1 MSSSM
6 SYPYRADYN
15 DHFETPLRAYQDVAP
30 LLDLV
35 APPAPS
41 ASRAGGGRRTS
52 FGEDG
57 GSGGGGRRDAARAS
71 HVLYDPYYCAGR
83 TRELL
88 GSLGFARVAHEKRDF
103 YADVA
108 AGLVPA
114 HDTLVT
120 NPPYSADHKERCI
133 EYAVESLRAE
143 GGGGRP
149 FFLLLPSYVAL
160 REYWGRLTSRR
171 GGGSGGGRGRGT
183 DDPADVFYLVP
194 EAPYEYDHP
203 EGTGHGVPPFSSL
216 WFCGARTEQVEAI
229 RDAAGADGSVGG
241 GRARIAWNLRELQA
255 RGVVRTGN
263 RSNPRQRRRRREE
276 RAAAAG
282 GCGGGS
288 RAGPAPP
295 SVRLD
300 SGGARPQ
307 RGAGG
312 GEKGKEGKT
321 NKKRRKKNRGQYRD
335 SDGVRKKKRF

>member
-1 MSSSM
+1 M
-6 SYPYRADYN
+6 
-15 DHFETPLRAYQDVAP
+15 
-30 LLDLV
+30 
-35 APPAPS
+35 
-41 ASRAGGGRRTS
+41 
-52 FGEDG
+52 
-57 GSGGGGRRDAARAS
+57 
-71 HVLYDPYYCAGR
+71 
-83 TRELL
+83 
-88 GSLGFARVAHEKRDF
+88 
-103 YADVA
+103 
-108 AGLVPA
+108 
-114 HDTLVT
+114 
-120 NPPYSADHKERCI
+120 
-133 EYAVESLRAE
+133 
-143 GGGGRP
+143 
-149 FFLLLPSYVAL
+149 
-160 REYWGRLTSRR
+160 TSRR
-171 GGGSGGGRGRGT
+171 GEGSGGGRGRGT

-276 RAAAAG
+276 RAAAAAG

>member
-1 MSSSM
+1 MIQSGPRLASPRLASRAVPAMSSSM

-143 GGGGRP
+143 GGGEG
-149 FFLLLPSYVAL
+149 PSSCSCRAMW
-160 REYWGRLTSRR
+160 RCGSI
-171 GGGSGGGRGRGT
+171 GG
-183 DDPADVFYLVP
+183 D
-194 EAPYEYDHP
+194 
-203 EGTGHGVPPFSSL
+203 
-216 WFCGARTEQVEAI
+216 
-229 RDAAGADGSVGG
+229 
-241 GRARIAWNLRELQA
+241 
-255 RGVVRTGN
+255 
-263 RSNPRQRRRRREE
+263 
-276 RAAAAG
+276 
-282 GCGGGS
+282 
-288 RAGPAPP
+288 
-295 SVRLD
+295 
-300 SGGARPQ
+300 
-307 RGAGG
+307 
-312 GEKGKEGKT
+312 
-321 NKKRRKKNRGQYRD
+321 
-335 SDGVRKKKRF
+335 